1 MRAHKKRPFP
11 LNVLPGYLFQH
22 DIRSLP
28 ENREQH
34 LQVHPPASAYKM
46 PNAKCPD
53 NIAEEVEQQLL
64 LGYVLLK
71 KEKPTSGLHIVSQ
84 IFLPFYSPIAFNLSV
99 CSSMIN
105 ASINSSRFPS
115 RIWSN
120 FWMVSPI
127 R

>member
-1 MRAHKKRPFP
+1 RSKRDWSSDVCSSDLP

-34 LQVHPPASAYKM
+34 QQVHPPASAYKM

-53 NIAEEVEQQLL
+53 NIAEEAEQQLL

-71 KEKPTSGLHIVSQ
+71 KEKPTSGRSEERRVGKE
-84 IFLPFYSPIAFNLSV
+84 
-99 CSSMIN
+99 CS
-105 ASINSSRFPS
+105 ARG
-115 RIWSN
+115 
-120 FWMVSPI
+120 
-127 R
+127 